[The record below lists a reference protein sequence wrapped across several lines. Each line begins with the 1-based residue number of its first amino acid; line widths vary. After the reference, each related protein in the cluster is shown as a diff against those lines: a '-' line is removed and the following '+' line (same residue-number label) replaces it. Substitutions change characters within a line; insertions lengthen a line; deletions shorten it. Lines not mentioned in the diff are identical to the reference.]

1 MSVARIVEIAAIVAM
16 NLRIVARVVAKVV
29 ARVAAIHQHDVVRP
43 VHSSVLKVAR
53 LRQQMLRQLLHQP
66 PSDSYLSVS
75 MTTNF
80 H

>member
-1 MSVARIVEIAAIVAM
+1 MEIAAIVAM

-53 LRQQMLRQLLHQP
+53 LRQQMLRQPLRQLLHQP
-66 PSDSYLSVS
+66 PSNSYLSVS